1 MAKMKIRSAKS
12 NGAPCPPPPPPA
24 KPAVG
29 VPTREMPPMPLPPPP
44 FMPGPP
50 PCCCGPSTEQVVDNV
65 TVVSLNEDLIQVIEG
80 TYQGMKAYGI
90 DGTPMIKYLDEKIGV
105 DAHEYT
111 VEEIDRMCDE
121 VDAEL

>member
-1 MAKMKIRSAKS
+1 MAKIKIMSAKS

-44 FMPGPP
+44 FMLGPP

-65 TVVSLNEDLIQVIEG
+65 TVVSINEDLIQVVEG

-111 VEEIDRMCDE
+111 VEEIDAMCDE
-121 VDAEL
+121 VDAE